1 MENSN
6 KIQYR
11 EAQILMKA
19 LHHHLITHA
28 VSFKGRLSPAE
39 EDTLANIFHAQINLQ
54 AILAEALSPNRH
66 KSELKPELNQTSS
79 QVQAS
84 ELSQEFLIEMSGI
97 LSQLSLY
104 AKLLYSIT
112 VGDEA
117 SEAAEYAT
125 QITRIINFAQD
136 RVNQYMGSSSYQEEP
151 AILFGSDQPG
161 RPYELL

>member
-1 MENSN
+1 MENSD

-11 EAQILMKA
+11 EAQILIKN

-54 AILAEALSPNRH
+54 AILTETLSTNGH
-66 KSELKPELNQTSS
+66 KPELKPELTQPAS

-84 ELSQEFLIEMSGI
+84 ELSQVLLNEMSDI
-97 LSQLSLY
+97 FSQLSLY
-104 AKLLYSIT
+104 AKLLYSVT
-112 VGDEA
+112 VGDET

-125 QITRIINFAQD
+125 QMARIINYAQD
-136 RVNQYMGSSSYQEEP
+136 KLNEHIGVTSFQVEP
-151 AILFGSDQPG
+151 AILFCSDQTDCLL
-161 RPYELL
+161 ELL